1 MTRQNICQKQVSTTL
16 SPKTT
21 YKQDGTKD
29 GKYTGLQGAVH
40 VETTQEEMPAAW
52 HEGDASEGQT
62 SLKARPV
69 TAAKKG
75 PTSHTDEGCSA
86 TYWGTDCPPCAK
98 ELH

>member
-1 MTRQNICQKQVSTTL
+1 M
-16 SPKTT
+16 
-21 YKQDGTKD
+21 
-29 GKYTGLQGAVH
+29 
-40 VETTQEEMPAAW
+40 ETTQEEMPAAW